1 MQQQGALAYQ
11 QVGKQ
16 TVNPRDLEAGLLSK
30 SASNLQRIQD
40 NWETSTRDDL
50 AVALR
55 FNRRLW
61 TVFMSSVTD
70 PASPLPVDLRQNVAN
85 LGIFVAKHTLQLQLE
100 PAPRK
105 LDVLININ
113 RQIAAGLRAS
123 PTGQA

>member
-30 SASNLQRIQD
+30 SATNLQRIQD

-61 TVFMSSVTD
+61 TVFMNSVTD

-113 RQIAAGLRAS
+113 RQIAAGLRAT
-123 PTGQA
+123 PQT

>member
-16 TVNPRDLEAGLLSK
+16 TVNPRELEAGLLSK
-30 SASNLQRIQD
+30 SASNMQRVRD
-40 NWETSTRDDL
+40 NWAATTNNEL

-61 TVFMSSVTD
+61 IVFMSSVTAPD
-70 PASPLPVDLRQNVAN
+70 SSLPIDLRQNVAN
-85 LGIFVAKHTLQLQLE
+85 LGIFISKHTLQLE
-100 PAPRK
+100 IAPAAQK

-113 RQIAAGLRAS
+113 RQLAAGLRAS
-123 PTGQA
+123 PQE